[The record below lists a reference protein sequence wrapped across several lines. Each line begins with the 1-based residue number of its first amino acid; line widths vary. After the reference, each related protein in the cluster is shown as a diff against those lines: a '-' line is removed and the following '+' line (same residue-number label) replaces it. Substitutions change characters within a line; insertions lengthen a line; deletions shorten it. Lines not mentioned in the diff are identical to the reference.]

1 MNDEQK
7 KRGRPRAYDPKK
19 ALSRAR
25 DVFWDAGFAASSL
38 DDLGSAMSMNRPS
51 LYGAFGDKQALY
63 LRTLELYRDEGLAAM
78 RAALGPERS
87 LREGLAVVYATALD
101 IYVGGVHPRG
111 CFLIGTAVTEAV
123 RSDTIRDTLLG
134 SLHAFDEAIEARM
147 RLAVRDGELGADTD
161 VPVLARL
168 ASGVLYSLAVRARV
182 GEPRRA
188 LEAIAS
194 GAVDLI
200 CGRGD

>member
-1 MNDEQK
+1 MNDEQR

-25 DVFWDAGFAASSL
+25 DVFWDTGFAASSL

-78 RAALGPERS
+78 QAALDPVRS
-87 LREGLAVVYATALD
+87 LREGLAAVYAAALD
-101 IYVGGVHPRG
+101 TYLGGAHPRG
-111 CFLIGTAVTEAV
+111 CFLIGTAVTESV
-123 RSDTIRDTLLG
+123 RSDTIRERLLG
-134 SLHAFDEAIEARM
+134 SLHAFDEAIETRM
-147 RLAVRDGELGADTD
+147 RLAVADGELAADAD

-168 ASGVLYSLAVRARV
+168 ASGVMYSLAVRARI
-182 GEPRRA
+182 GEPRHA

-194 GAVDLI
+194 GAIDLI
-200 CGRGD
+200 CGRRD